1 MLQTFA
7 MVSSIWPKLNCY
19 FQMKKGK
26 KTTISRRN
34 FLSNTVKTSMGTVI
48 AANIPMIVPASVFG
62 KNAPSNLINI
72 AAIGCGRISIIHD
85 MTSTA
90 RCSGA
95 RIMAVCDVDKKRAAA
110 APAHVKRNYERA
122 VQFNGGLKGDW
133 DIKVYH
139 DYKEL
144 LINKDI
150 DAVLISLPDHHHAV
164 VGVHAV
170 NAGKHVYLQ
179 KPASL
184 TIEEGRILSN
194 AVKKSGKI
202 LQMGSQQRSMD
213 PWPQFKKVCE
223 LVRNGRIGQ
232 LKTVEVG
239 LPGDPGGGSKLQM
252 PVPADLDYDAWLGT
266 TPEIYYTEDRVHAQD
281 ASIKGITS
289 RPGWLRCEQ
298 FGAGM
303 ITGWGAHHIDT
314 AHWGMGTE
322 LSGPIEIWGSAK
334 FPGDDPGYKGLW
346 DVHGIFRT
354 EALYAN
360 GVHMIVS
367 NELPNGVKFIGTEG
381 WLWVTRGSYKVTDTD
396 PVADNSGVKP
406 IDAGNPK
413 ILQSVIGKNEIHL
426 YESTEQHAN
435 WLDCIK
441 TGKQPSAPAEVG
453 HRSCSACLLHH
464 MAMKLKRKI
473 YWDPVSETITNND
486 KEAIA
491 MLSRPRRKKYDF

>member
-1 MLQTFA
+1 MKHT
-7 MVSSIWPKLNCY
+7 
-19 FQMKKGK
+19 KKGLG
-26 KTTISRRN
+26 RRQ
-34 FLSNTVKTSMGTVI
+34 FISNTVKASIGTVV
-48 AANIPMIVPASVFG
+48 ASNFPMIVPATVFG
-62 KNAPSNLINI
+62 KNAPSNRINV
-72 AAIGCGRISIIHD
+72 ASIGCGRISVGHD
-85 MTSTA
+85 MTSIA
-90 RCSGA
+90 RYAGA
-95 RIMAVCDVDKKRAAA
+95 RIMAVCDLDKKRADAGPAAVRDNYVKAA
-110 APAHVKRNYERA
+110 AY
-122 VQFNGGLKGDW
+122 NGGLKGDW
-133 DIKVYH
+133 DIKVYY

-144 LINKDI
+144 LANKDI
-150 DAVLISLPDHHHAV
+150 DAVHISLPDHQHAI

-170 NAGKHVYLQ
+170 NAGKDVYLQ
-179 KPASL
+179 KPAAL

-194 AVKKSGKI
+194 AVKKSGRI
-202 LQMGSQQRSMD
+202 LQMGSQQRSID

-239 LPGDPGGGSKLQM
+239 LPGDPGGGSKTQM
-252 PVPADLDYDAWLGT
+252 PVPSDLNYDAWLGA
-266 TPEIYYTEDRVHAQD
+266 TPEVYYTEDRVHAQD
-281 ASIKGITS
+281 ASVKGIAS

-314 AHWGMGTE
+314 AHWAMNME
-322 LSGPIEIWGSAK
+322 LSGPTEIWGKAA
-334 FPGDDPGYKGLW
+334 FPTDDPNYTGLW

-381 WLWVTRGSYKVTDTD
+381 WLWATRGNYRVTDTD
-396 PVADNSGVKP
+396 PVADATGVKP
-406 IDAGNPK
+406 IDASDPR
-413 ILQSVIGKNEIHL
+413 ILQSVIGPHEVHL
-426 YESTEQHAN
+426 YESSEQHAN

-441 TGKQPSAPAEVG
+441 SRQQPVAPIEVG

-464 MAMKLKRKI
+464 IAMKLKRKI
-473 YWDPVSETITNND
+473 YWDPVRETFTNND
-486 KEAIA
+486 KEAMA